1 MAQEFK
7 TLFDLGGLASN
18 SPIDKI
24 PDRNASDCANI
35 DFSINGLIQTRRGYR
50 QFANKIED
58 AGQCLDYFLFR
69 KNFGTK
75 KDIHLRVRS
84 DDTESILEYLDDT
97 VSETY
102 PDGVYRT
109 LVDGLEPMASMGFA
123 IANGDGGLKIN
134 KVVMGNAVDNMMQW
148 NGALA
153 TIDEVTSNTIVCKE
167 TLATEGFDT
176 GFNMKLIIDGV
187 KYTYTGITDKTFTGV
202 TPDPSAIPANTSV
215 AQAVDDELLVETII
229 QADTI
234 SFETA
239 TEPKIYDSANG
250 FIDAGFKA
258 GMNIVIGGST
268 DNDGLYTITA
278 VEAGMLTLSDTNFL
292 TTEEAGNNVSISAGI
307 PKGNILLTAQR
318 KLWVSGGENESKVYY
333 SQSGNITCF
342 GITTGLGSGGS
353 FDLLEGSGKITC
365 IESKGKNTIL
375 IHKKDAIIA
384 YSREA
389 IDALSVRESFD
400 TLGIG
405 NGVGASF
412 KKALVNYNQASYY
425 MTSNE
430 GVKNLSRAVNEDVLN
445 ISSIT
450 DQVLPTIR
458 EYDNSSASAVYYA
471 PKKCI
476 YIATNN
482 SNGDRVVIS
491 IYIKQEGLYDISID
505 ELPVADWLVD
515 GDNLYFVSSLDQNT
529 YLMFDRESDDNVFV
543 NHHWVSKD
551 FTFQEPSRGKTFN
564 KLYVE
569 GFVKEGT
576 KINIEVFYG
585 IGGNRGLKNHVVR
598 WNDQSVVSFATL
610 GALGTEVIGVNSF
623 GNNTADVSDSRYFSY
638 PIHLDVNKA
647 TRYRIRIST
656 LYETDDDFDADP
668 YWAISNIATNPNLE
682 DVMYNEIQNS
692 NEESNIVA
700 STEAIVTEAEEFL
713 MTEEGDFIVKK

>member
-35 DFSINGLIQTRRGYR
+35 DFSINGLIQTRSGYR

-176 GFNMKLIIDGV
+176 GFNMKLIIGGV
-187 KYTYTGITDKTFTGV
+187 EYTYTGITDKTFTGV

-250 FIDAGFKA
+250 FVDAGFKA

-389 IDALSVRESFD
+389 IDAVSVRESFD

-529 YLMFDRESDDNVFV
+529 YLMFDRESDDTIPVEHFYTT
-543 NHHWVSKD
+543 KE
-551 FTFQEPSRGKTFN
+551 FTFQEPSRGKEFN
-564 KLYVE
+564 KVYIE
-569 GFVKEGT
+569 GFIGEGT
-576 KINIEVFYG
+576 TIKVTVIYG
-585 IGGNRGLKNHVVR
+585 IGGNGGEKEYIIN
-598 WNDQSVVSFATL
+598 WNDPSFVQDDKL
-610 GALGTEVIGVNSF
+610 GALGVNVLGVNSF
-623 GNNTADVSDSRYFSY
+623 GASQGVINDSYIFSF
-638 PIHLDVNKA
+638 PIHFDINKS
-647 TRYRIRIST
+647 TRYKLKFET
-656 LYETDDDFDADP
+656 LYDTPESYDSDA
-668 YWAISNIATNPNLE
+668 YWALSNVATNPGL
-682 DVMYNEIQNS
+682 VGIMYNDIANSEI
-692 NEESNIVA
+692 
-700 STEAIVTEAEEFL
+700 
-713 MTEEGDFIVKK
+713 